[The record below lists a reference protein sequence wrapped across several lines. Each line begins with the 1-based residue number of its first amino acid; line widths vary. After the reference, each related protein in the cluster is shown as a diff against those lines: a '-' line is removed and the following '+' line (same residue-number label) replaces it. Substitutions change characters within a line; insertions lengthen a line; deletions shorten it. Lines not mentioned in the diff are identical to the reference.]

1 MLFQDPAYQE
11 YYEQYYAE
19 LEKNSQGPHH
29 KQQQQDLTKKTSKTS
44 QDQKVRKEHFSQ
56 IQLGFGNYSLEN

>member
-1 MLFQDPAYQE
+1 MSFQDPAYQE

-29 KQQQQDLTKKTSKTS
+29 KQQQDPSKKTSKGS
-44 QDQKVRKEHFSQ
+44 QDQKVRCLIFYELRQSV
-56 IQLGFGNYSLEN
+56 SST